1 MKSLYLILAIS
12 MIAPL
17 MCFAQAKD
25 SNPFFEEWKTP
36 FEMPPFDKIK
46 VEHFMPAFQKGFEI
60 QTKEI
65 QDIANNPQKPTFKNT
80 IEAMDYSGELLTKVS
95 LVFYNWTSANT
106 SPELQKLANELAPI
120 ASKHSDDITLNANLF
135 KRIKTI
141 YDERKT
147 LKLNREQEMLL
158 DKVYKNFTR
167 NGAALN
173 EKDKEKLRK
182 INQEL
187 SVVELKFGD
196 NVLAETNSFQLVIDK
211 KSDLAGLPEGLVAQG
226 SETADEKGL
235 NGKWVFTLHNPS
247 VMPFLQYADNRDLR
261 KKIWTALMMRGNN
274 GNQYDNNNVIK
285 DLMKLKIERSKLLGF
300 KSYADYS
307 LDNVMAKN
315 TKNVYDL
322 LDKLWKPA
330 INMAKKEVKDMQAI
344 VDKEG
349 GKFKIQ
355 PWDYRYY
362 AEKVKMQ
369 KFNLDE
375 EMLKPYFELNK
386 VREGLFMVVNKLYG
400 LKFVERNDL
409 PKFNDDMQCYEILDA
424 DGSHLAIVT
433 FDFYPR
439 ASKRGGAWMSNY
451 RNEYIKDGKKTYPII
466 PLTFNFTKPTKD
478 LPALLTLDEV
488 TTMFHE
494 FGHGLHGL
502 LTKCT
507 YPSISGTEVAR
518 DFVELPSQVLENWAT
533 APEVLKQY
541 AKNYKT
547 GEVIPDALIDKMEKS
562 SKFNQGFAT
571 TEYLAASY
579 LDMKFHALEDA
590 SKLDP
595 QKFEKEVLDKIGL
608 IPEIISRYR
617 STYFNHAFTGGY
629 SAGYYSYIWAEVLDA
644 DAFAAFT
651 EHGLFDQKTAK
662 AFRQNILE
670 KGGSEDPMVLYKT
683 FRGKDASIEPLI
695 KRRGL
700 DASK

>member
-1 MKSLYLILAIS
+1 MKSLYLMLAIT

-17 MCFAQAKD
+17 LCRAQ
-25 SNPFFEEWKTP
+25 SNPFFEEWNTP
-36 FEMPPFDKIK
+36 FGMPPFDKIK
-46 VEHFMPAFQKGFEI
+46 TEHFMPAFQKGFEI
-60 QTKEI
+60 QAKEI
-65 QDIANNPQKPTFKNT
+65 QDIANNPEKPTFQNT

-95 LVFYNWTSANT
+95 LVFYNYTSSNT
-106 SPELQKLANELAPI
+106 SKELQDIANQLAPM
-120 ASKHSDDITLNANLF
+120 ASKHSDDITLNEKLF
-135 KRIKTI
+135 KRIKAV
-141 YDERKT
+141 YDAKKT

-158 DKVYKNFTR
+158 DKVYKNFSR

-173 EKDKEKLRK
+173 EKDKEALRK
-182 INQEL
+182 INEDL
-187 SVVELKFGD
+187 SLLELKFGD
-196 NVLAETNSFQLVIDK
+196 NVLAENNKYQLVIDNK
-211 KSDLAGLPEGLVAQG
+211 KDLAGLPEGLIAQA
-226 SETADEKGL
+226 SETAEAKGL
-235 NGKWVFTLHNPS
+235 KGKWVFTLHNPS
-247 VMPFLQYADNRDLR
+247 VMPFLQYADNRELR
-261 KKIWTALMMRGNN
+261 KQIWTAFMMRGNN
-274 GNQYDNNNVIK
+274 GDQYDNNKVIK
-285 DLMKLKIERSKLLGF
+285 DMMELKIKRSKLLGF

-307 LDNVMAKN
+307 LDNVMAKS
-315 TKNVYDL
+315 TKKVYEL

-330 INMAKKEVKDMQAI
+330 IAMAKKEVKDMQAI

-349 GKFKIQ
+349 GKFKIE

-362 AEKVKMQ
+362 AEKVK
-369 KFNLDE
+369 KAKYDLDE
-375 EMLKPYFELNK
+375 EMMKPYFELNNVK
-386 VREGLFMVVNKLYG
+386 AGLIMVVNKLYG
-400 LKFVERNDL
+400 LKMIERKDL
-409 PKFNDDMQCYEILDA
+409 PTFNDEVQFYEVHDA
-424 DGSHLAIVT
+424 KDNLLAVVS

-439 ASKRGGAWMSNY
+439 ESKRGGAWMSNY
-451 RNEYIKDGKKTYPII
+451 RNEYFKNGKRVAPII

-502 LTKCT
+502 LSQCT
-507 YPSISGTEVAR
+507 YPSVAGTEVAR

-533 APEVLKQY
+533 DPSVLKQY
-541 AKNYKT
+541 AKHYKT
-547 GEVIPDALIDKMEKS
+547 GEVIPDALIKKMENA

-590 SKLDP
+590 SKLEP
-595 QKFEKEVLDKIGL
+595 QKFEKETLGKLGL

-651 EHGLFDQKTAK
+651 EKGIFDPATAK
-662 AFRQNILE
+662 AFRENILE
-670 KGGSEDPMVLYKT
+670 KGGSEEPMTLYKK

-700 DASK
+700 DATK

>member
-1 MKSLYLILAIS
+1 MKSLYLILAIT

-17 MCFAQAKD
+17 MCFAQG
-25 SNPFFEEWKTP
+25 NPFFEDWKTP
-36 FEMPPFDKIK
+36 FGMPPFEQIK
-46 VEHFMPAFQKGFEI
+46 TEHFMPAFKKGFEM
-60 QTKEI
+60 QAKEI
-65 QDIANNPQKPTFKNT
+65 KDIANNPEKPTFKNT
-80 IEAMDYSGELLTKVS
+80 IEAMDYSGDLLMKVS

-106 SPELQKLANELAPI
+106 SKELQALANEIAPM
-120 ASKHSDDITLNANLF
+120 ASKHSDDITLNENLF
-135 KRIKTI
+135 KRIKAV
-141 YDERKT
+141 YDQKKT

-158 DKVYKNFTR
+158 DKIYKNFSR

-173 EKDKEKLRK
+173 EKDKDKLRK

-187 SVVELKFGD
+187 SVLELKFGD
-196 NVLAETNSFQLVIDK
+196 NVLAENNSYQLVIDK
-211 KSDLAGLPEGLVAQG
+211 KADLAGLSDGIIAAA
-226 SETADEKGL
+226 SETAEEKGL
-235 NGKWVFTLHNPS
+235 KGKWVFTLQNPS

-261 KKIWTALMMRGNN
+261 KKIWTAYMMRGNN
-274 GNQYDNNNVIK
+274 GNQLDNNNNIK
-285 DLMKLKIERSKLLGF
+285 EMIKLKIERSKLLGF

-307 LDNVMAKN
+307 LDNVMAKT
-315 TKNVYDL
+315 TKNVYNL

-344 VDKEG
+344 IDKEG
-349 GKFKIQ
+349 GKFKLEA
-355 PWDYRYY
+355 WDYRYY
-362 AEKVKMQ
+362 AEKVKKA
-369 KFNLDE
+369 KFDLDE
-375 EMLKPYFELNK
+375 EMMKPYFELNN
-386 VREGLFMVVNKLYG
+386 VRDGLFMVVNKLFG

-409 PKFNDDMQCYEILDA
+409 PKFNEDMQIYEVLDA
-424 DGSHLAIVT
+424 NGTHLAIVS

-451 RNEYIKDGKKTYPII
+451 RNEYIKDGKRIAPII

-502 LTKCT
+502 LSQCT
-507 YPSISGTEVAR
+507 YPSVAGTEVAR

-541 AKNYKT
+541 AKHYKT
-547 GEVIPDALIDKMEKS
+547 GVVIPDALITKMENA

-579 LDMKFHALEDA
+579 LDMKFHDITDA
-590 SKLDP
+590 SKLEP
-595 QKFEKEVLDKIGL
+595 QKFEKEVLGKLGL

-651 EHGLFDQKTAK
+651 EKGLFDQETAK
-662 AFRQNILE
+662 AFRANVLE
-670 KGGSEDPMVLYKT
+670 KGGSEDPMKLYKT
-683 FRGKDASIEPLI
+683 FRGKEAGIEPLI

-700 DASK
+700 DATK

>member
-12 MIAPL
+12 MIAPF
-17 MCFAQAKD
+17 MCFAQG
-25 SNPFFEEWKTP
+25 NPFFEEWKTP

-46 VEHFMPAFQKGFEI
+46 TEHFMPAMKKGFEI
-60 QTKEI
+60 HAKEI
-65 QDIANNPQKPTFKNT
+65 QDIANNPEKPTFKNT

-95 LVFYNWTSANT
+95 LVFYNWTSSNT
-106 SPELQKLANELAPI
+106 SKELQDLANEIAPL
-120 ASKHSDDITLNANLF
+120 ASKHSDDITLNSKLF
-135 KRIKTI
+135 ARIKAV
-141 YDERKT
+141 YDQRKT
-147 LKLNREQEMLL
+147 LKLNREQEMVLE
-158 DKVYKNFTR
+158 KTYKSFAR

-182 INQEL
+182 INQDL
-187 SVVELKFGD
+187 SMLELKFGD
-196 NVLAETNSFQLVIDK
+196 NVLAENNSYKLVIDK
-211 KSDLAGLPEGLVAQG
+211 KEDLAGLSEGLIAAA

-235 NGKWVFTLHNPS
+235 KGKWVFTLQNPS
-247 VMPFLQYADNRDLR
+247 VMPFLQYADNRELR
-261 KKIWTALMMRGNN
+261 KIIWTAYMMRGNN
-274 GNQYDNNNVIK
+274 GDKYDNNNVIK
-285 DLMKLKIERSKLLGF
+285 DMIKLKIERSNLLGF
-300 KSYADYS
+300 KTYADYS

-322 LDKLWKPA
+322 LGKLWKPA

-344 VDKEG
+344 IDKEG
-349 GKFKIQ
+349 GKFKLE

-362 AEKVKMQ
+362 AEKVKKA
-369 KFNLDE
+369 KFDLDE
-375 EMLKPYFELNK
+375 EMLKPYFELNN

-400 LKFVERNDL
+400 LKFVERKDL
-409 PKFNDDMQCYEILDA
+409 PKFNDDMQMYEILDA
-424 DGSHLAIVT
+424 AGNHLAVVS

-439 ASKRGGAWMSNY
+439 ANKRGGAWMSNY
-451 RNEYIKDGKKTYPII
+451 RNEYIKDGKRISPII

-478 LPALLTLDEV
+478 LPALLTIDEV

-502 LTKCT
+502 LSKCT
-507 YPSISGTEVAR
+507 YPSVAGTEVAR

-533 APEVLKQY
+533 APEVLRQY

-547 GEVIPDALIDKMEKS
+547 GEIIPDALIKKMENS

-579 LDMKFHALEDA
+579 LDMKFHDLTDA
-590 SKLDP
+590 SKLEP
-595 QKFEKEVLDKIGL
+595 QKFEKEVLSKLGL

-617 STYFNHAFTGGY
+617 CTYFNHAFTGEY

-651 EHGLFDQKTAK
+651 EKGIFDPKTAK
-662 AFRQNILE
+662 AFRENILE

-700 DASK
+700 DATK